1 VVTAGN
7 LSLAGATLALL
18 SRSRR
23 AELESLVQR
32 IEHIEL
38 EEDPEF
44 FDHYALGC
52 RFLPVEEVEAKA

>member
-1 VVTAGN
+1 MVKAGN
-7 LSLAGATLALL
+7 LALAGATLALL

-23 AELESLVQR
+23 AELEALVQR
-32 IEHIEL
+32 IEHVEL

-52 RFLPVEEVEAKA
+52 RFVPVHSVAAEA